1 MKLSIE
7 NDKLEILLRDKQQYI
22 GKKVALD
29 SLMSAISLLVS
40 VIFASYDNFGIILG
54 KILKAI
60 FFLLA
65 VYFTFRTIKDAVNSR
80 KQNYN
85 FEALLMDI
93 KELNEITHYHSI
105 TIIKDT
111 FNEFP
116 NRYLVYEDA
125 RWNCDLFFNTKDNTD
140 NEEFIKSR
148 LSSALKISK
157 SDIELIYKTEDTHE
171 KLSETA
177 QKNKLYHHYFYY
189 ADLKNI
195 PDNMKSDTFE
205 IDGIVYKWRTI
216 ADMEQDE
223 AIRKKNLDIVSIVK
237 TII

>member
-40 VIFASYDNFGIILG
+40 VWCASYKDVWMFSGEKLRIVFCIIGVLCII
-54 KILKAI
+54 KTI
-60 FFLLA
+60 F
-65 VYFTFRTIKDAVNSR
+65 DAVKGLMKKYSY
-80 KQNYN
+80 K
-85 FEALLMDI
+85 ELLMDI
-93 KELNEITHYHSI
+93 NELNEITHYHSI

-116 NRYLVYEDA
+116 NRYLVYEDSE
-125 RWNCDLFFNTKDNTD
+125 WKCDLFFNTKDNTD
-140 NEEFIKSR
+140 NEEFIKNR
-148 LSSALKISK
+148 LSSALKINK
-157 SDIELIYKTEDTHE
+157 SDIELIYKTEDTH
-171 KLSETA
+171 KKFSETA
-177 QKNKLYHHYFYY
+177 QKDKLYHHYFYY

-237 TII
+237 AII